1 MHSERVGRDQVLM
14 SWWSWG
20 RVGLTGLER
29 EQGEEAGWCLDCG
42 WGVGPGWALVRF
54 ESPTWDVKVPKKG
67 LYHQLVHMW
76 AQEGDLG
83 GA

>member
-1 MHSERVGRDQVLM
+1 MVG
-14 SWWSWG
+14 
-20 RVGLTGLER
+20 
-29 EQGEEAGWCLDCG
+29 
-42 WGVGPGWALVRF
+42 GVGPGWALVRF